1 MKWGTRCKYFEER
14 AVKLWLLLDLVDKL
28 VNPCSNLT
36 DGATVA
42 SLAEFALLSLLQK
55 GGKSSFSVAAAVCFL
70 FAPALRGCFAFR
82 ASRFILVSGVCCS
95 SAPSALVILL
105 LTHLLP
111 GASRTV
117 ATVLSTPGESSVK
130 SFASRC
136 PAPSPLRFGSPPV
149 WRRFRSACQA
159 CGLAPPARLSGCR
172 PDAPYSAYSPC
183 CSACSSG
190 EDQVCRRRGG
200 RARTPCTCRCFLL
213 LD

>member
-1 MKWGTRCKYFEER
+1 MIKSRTK
-14 AVKLWLLLDLVDKL
+14 KDLR
-28 VNPCSNLT
+28 
-36 DGATVA
+36 
-42 SLAEFALLSLLQK
+42 
-55 GGKSSFSVAAAVCFL
+55 KS
-70 FAPALRGCFAFR
+70 
-82 ASRFILVSGVCCS
+82 
-95 SAPSALVILL
+95 
-105 LTHLLP
+105 

-149 WRRFRSACQA
+149 WRRFGSTCQA

-200 RARTPCTCRCFLL
+200 RARAVHLFVVFVARLVEVIKRLSLPSPRAPAHAERRPAARAPCTMEPRSWVPPAVSVEPP
-213 LD
+213 

>member
-1 MKWGTRCKYFEER
+1 MRGWFPVPFSQLRRALSLRGGKGGRAQDEDRGESKAGRSGSLVPFAQFSFSFLTRCS
-14 AVKLWLLLDLVDKL
+14 ADQ
-28 VNPCSNLT
+28 LT
-36 DGATVA
+36 
-42 SLAEFALLSLLQK
+42 L
-55 GGKSSFSVAAAVCFL
+55 
-70 FAPALRGCFAFR
+70 
-82 ASRFILVSGVCCS
+82 
-95 SAPSALVILL
+95 
-105 LTHLLP
+105 

-136 PAPSPLRFGSPPV
+136 PAPSPLRFGSPPA

-172 PDAPYSAYSPC
+172 PDAPYSAYPPC

-200 RARTPCTCRCFLL
+200 RARAPCTCRCFSL